1 MLAPEFPSVTSLG
14 PGSAVGK
21 KAKKKISKC
30 PFPVHR
36 PAWFAHQV
44 DFSLSFFFW
53 WEWGVGGGGGE
64 GGGRVVSPR
73 LLPFPHPPNL
83 ETSHPRL
90 SVTYN

>member
-44 DFSLSFFFW
+44 DFSLSVFF
-53 WEWGVGGGGGE
+53 GGSGGLGGGGG
-64 GGGRVVSPR
+64 
-73 LLPFPHPPNL
+73 
-83 ETSHPRL
+83 
-90 SVTYN
+90 